1 MREEREIDAAVI
13 DGVVFDLDGVI
24 TRSESVHHVSWEQLF
39 NEYLED
45 RSARLQEPFEPFQ
58 PSDYLEFVDGKPRY
72 DGVASFLES
81 RDIFLPWG
89 SAEDSE
95 DAETVCGLGNRKNL
109 HGIEQ
114 VVSPTNGGAHVVGM
128 SVHTLVLDRRI
139 QQVEAERDH
148 V

>member
-109 HGIEQ
+109 IFDWFGSGRCLIKQFFHQ
-114 VVSPTNGGAHVVGM
+114 VKHLLHAKS
-128 SVHTLVLDRRI
+128 SCC
-139 QQVEAERDH
+139 
-148 V
+148 